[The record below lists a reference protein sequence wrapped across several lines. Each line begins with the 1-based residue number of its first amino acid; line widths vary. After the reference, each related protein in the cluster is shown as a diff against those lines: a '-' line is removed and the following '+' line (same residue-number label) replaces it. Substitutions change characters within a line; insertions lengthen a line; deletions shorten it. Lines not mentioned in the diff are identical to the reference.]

1 MAVSTD
7 KIVLAGY
14 SLRENNTQ
22 LWDSFVEAIRHY
34 SASHALELVR
44 SHPDL
49 LIKNQG
55 YALALNELSVLLQQ
69 VPYKFDTIR
78 ASQIGRKP

>member
-1 MAVSTD
+1 MAVSID
-7 KIVLAGY
+7 KIVLAGH

-22 LWDSFVEAIRHY
+22 LWDAFVEAVRHY

-44 SHPDL
+44 SPPEQIL
-49 LIKNQG
+49 KNQG
-55 YALALNELSVLLQQ
+55 YALALNELAVLLQQ